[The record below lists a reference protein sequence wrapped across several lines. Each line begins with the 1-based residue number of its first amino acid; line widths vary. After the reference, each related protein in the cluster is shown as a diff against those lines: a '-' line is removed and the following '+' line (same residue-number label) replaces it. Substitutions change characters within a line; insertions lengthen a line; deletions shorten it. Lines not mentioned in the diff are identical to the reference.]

1 MGKPK
6 GDAKKTGSPVRDR
19 SRRRRASRAKRA
31 KSVPGRASRPAGTD
45 RGLQEEGFRRER
57 SVEELALEQGIG
69 PVERFEDAWGRH
81 ADLWESDAEFERFVN
96 GIYERRRR
104 EVAR

>member
-1 MGKPK
+1 MGKTQRK
-6 GDAKKTGSPVRDR
+6 ARKTGRPASSR
-19 SRRRRASRAKRA
+19 SRARRSSGAKRA
-31 KSVPGRASRPAGTD
+31 RVPHATEEPAGAA
-45 RGLQEEGFRRER
+45 RGAQEGDFRQEK
-57 SVEELALEQGIG
+57 SIEELARDQGVR

-81 ADLWESDAEFERFVN
+81 ADLWESDDEFERFVN